1 MEARTAGRRMTE
13 LLRLASRPVAVTFT
27 ATASAGVPRVDR
39 AGPADGAYWKQA
51 AGGAVFYTEADVVE
65 RLETVMDANRALE
78 TYHEG
83 CGRPSRWGS

>member
-1 MEARTAGRRMTE
+1 MTG

-27 ATASAGVPRVDR
+27 ATAPAGVPRVDR
-39 AGPADGAYWKQA
+39 AGPAGCAYWKQA

-83 CGRPSRWGS
+83 YGRPSRWGS

>member
-1 MEARTAGRRMTE
+1 M
-13 LLRLASRPVAVTFT
+13 
-27 ATASAGVPRVDR
+27 PRVDR

-51 AGGAVFYTEADVVE
+51 AEGAVFYTEADVVE